1 MNELQRNLDYK
12 CKHLFENSEPITLK
26 LPENFKVLEKDYFEL
41 RRKNNSTDLPNK
53 QEAAKESLRLHYVK
67 KKLEVFLYDR
77 YIGIFLYLCIQNDKR
92 VSDFD

>member
-1 MNELQRNLDYK
+1 MHGIKKDNIDFLNELQRNLDYK

-53 QEAAKESLRLHYVK
+53 QEAA
-67 KKLEVFLYDR
+67 
-77 YIGIFLYLCIQNDKR
+77 
-92 VSDFD
+92 